1 MQEWVWTKLHGEQN
15 VISRY
20 CISICFMTE
29 HGVGMVYVGQGYKFV
44 KPGIIFRW
52 CK

>member
-1 MQEWVWTKLHGEQN
+1 
-15 VISRY
+15 
-20 CISICFMTE
+20 MTE

-52 CK
+52 CKSIHLYIWNVYALYTEV